1 MLPEADCV
9 DQAAT
14 LGRCSLT
21 LTQIASQKPH
31 VTMDI
36 LKTVQS
42 VKDDSFQDKF
52 RKSVACISRTIDLYG
67 VSGVAFSFN
76 GGKDSTVLLHII
88 RAAIVLPL
96 AERTGDLQNDYH
108 GLKGICSF
116 VFEREDDF
124 SEILTFTNDM
134 SGQYGLK
141 VHKLHADFRTG
152 VEGMLE
158 TTELKAIIL
167 GTRRGDPNAHGQEM
181 FCPSSADWPPFM
193 RVNPILDWSYA
204 DVWTFLRATAV
215 PYCSLYDEG
224 YTSIGAT
231 NNTVPNSLLRKEDGS
246 FAPAYMLADSR
257 MERAGRTSKTSQEQP
272 ATHSLTR
279 SAAIVVVGD
288 EILAAKVQDVN
299 THFLCSELRGI
310 GWRVC
315 KVVVVSD
322 EIASISSEVRAA
334 SDAYEIVI
342 TAGGVGPT
350 LDDVTLAGIAGA
362 LGKPLVRDAGLE
374 SRLRAYF
381 GDNITA
387 AHLKM
392 AEAPQGACT
401 IIDYLRDDG
410 SKSPF
415 PLIRCENIFVLP
427 GVPDLLQAK
436 WKVAKEQLLLEGE
449 LTPFHTVVLRLP
461 VTDETHIAP
470 ALVKVAAALGNQVS
484 IGSYPMTKQ
493 RDGTGILLSL
503 ESKDLIQLQSAQQL
517 LVDTLPEDVQATSIE
532 YDSPSFGRG

>member
-1 MLPEADCV
+1 MDVLEAV
-9 DQAAT
+9 K
-14 LGRCSLT
+14 R
-21 LTQIASQKPH
+21 
-31 VTMDI
+31 
-36 LKTVQS
+36 VQ
-42 VKDDSFQDKF
+42 DDSFQDKF
-52 RKSVACISRTIDLYG
+52 RKAVACVSRTIDLYG
-67 VSGVAFSFN
+67 ASGVAFSFN

-88 RAAIVLPL
+88 RAAIILPL
-96 AERTGDLQNDYH
+96 PERTADLQNSAH

-124 SEILTFTNDM
+124 TEILAFTNTM
-134 SGQYGLK
+134 SRQYNLN
-141 VHKLHADFRTG
+141 VHTLHTDFRSG
-152 VEGMLE
+152 VEGLLE
-158 TTELKAIIL
+158 TTQLKAIIL
-167 GTRRGDPNAHGQEM
+167 GTRRGDPNALGQEVY
-181 FCPSSADWPPFM
+181 CPSSADWPPFM

-204 DVWTFLRATAV
+204 DVWTFLRTTKV
-215 PYCSLYDEG
+215 PYCSLYDAG
-224 YTSIGAT
+224 YTSIGSV

-257 MERAGRTSKTSQEQP
+257 MERAGRTSKQSRELP
-272 ATHSLTR
+272 VSNSFTR
-279 SAAIVVVGD
+279 TAAIVVVGD

-299 THFLCSELRGI
+299 THFLCSELRAI

-315 KVVVVSD
+315 KVVIVSD
-322 EIASISSEVRAA
+322 ETASISAEVRVA

-350 LDDVTLAGIAGA
+350 RDDVTLAGVAEA

-374 SRLRAYF
+374 SRLHAYF

-392 AEAPQGACT
+392 AEAPQGACS

-410 SKSPF
+410 TQSPF
-415 PLIRCENIFVLP
+415 PLIRCGNIFVLP
-427 GVPDLLQAK
+427 GVPGLLQAK

-449 LTPFHTVVLRLP
+449 LKPFHSVVLRLP

-470 ALVKVAAALGNQVS
+470 ALDRVAEVLGNQVS

-493 RDGTGILLSL
+493 KDGTGILLSL
-503 ESKDLIQLQSAQQL
+503 ESKDLKQLQSAQQL
-517 LVDTLPEDVQATSIE
+517 LVDTLPKDVQATSIE
-532 YDSPSFGRG
+532 YDAPSFGRGTTSRSSLDLALGQKS